1 MKIAR
6 YAYAGA
12 TLVGRVDPDAGSV
25 TPLDVDHGATDVV
38 IDLIERLL
46 AGGAAQ
52 DAGQAMPLEAVTWLA
67 PIVRPRKNVL
77 CIGKN
82 YRAHAREFSRSGFDA
97 SARGAGDAIPEAPIV
112 FTKAPCSV
120 VGAHDD
126 IVVPWELTQQVDYE
140 GELGIVIGRP
150 GRAIPA
156 QAAWEHVFA
165 CTIIND
171 VTARDLQSRH
181 RQWHLGK
188 SIDTFCP
195 MGPWLTTVDEV
206 DAGNLTL
213 ECRVNGELRQQAS
226 TRDLIFD
233 VPAIVS
239 TISASMTLETGD
251 IIATGTPAGVGI
263 GFDPPRFLVRGD
275 RVEVTISGLGRIENR
290 VV

>member
-6 YAYAGA
+6 YVYGGA

-25 TPLDVDHGATDVV
+25 TPLDVDHGAPDVV

-46 AGGAAQ
+46 AGAAPQ
-52 DAGQAMPLEAVTWLA
+52 DAGQAMPLDAVTWLA

-82 YRAHAREFSRSGFDA
+82 YREHAHEFNRSGFDA
-97 SARGAGDAIPEAPIV
+97 SARGAADAIPEAPIV

-120 VGAHDD
+120 VGAHAD

-156 QAAWEHVFA
+156 ESAWQHVFA
-165 CTIIND
+165 CTIVND
-171 VTARDLQSRH
+171 VTARDLQARH

-206 DAGNLTL
+206 DVGNLTL

-233 VPAIVS
+233 VPAIVAA
-239 TISASMTLETGD
+239 ISASMTLETGD
-251 IIATGTPAGVGI
+251 VIATGTPAGVGI
-263 GFDPPRFLVRGD
+263 GFDPPRFLARGD